1 MTRGAWQG
9 RPATAKTSEPAAERY
24 NGFMGTEVIPK
35 LTFEQ
40 FRELPN
46 DGKRYELV
54 HGEVH
59 VTPAPATRHQL
70 TLQNL
75 AENLG
80 PYVHKNCLGEL
91 CPAPLDVRLDEE
103 TVLQPDLMFIS
114 KARTGI
120 IQENWIEG
128 SPDLAVEIL
137 SPSTAGHDRAT
148 KLPIYAEAR
157 VPEVWFIDP
166 KAKTVEVLRLQ
177 GTKYLIE
184 ANYAGH
190 HVLASSLFPGWQLS
204 LDDLFDFRGH
214 F

>member
-1 MTRGAWQG
+1 VTITWH
-9 RPATAKTSEPAAERY
+9 TASPWAY
-24 NGFMGTEVIPK
+24 NIAMGTEVIAK

-40 FRELPN
+40 FRELPS

-59 VTPAPATRHQL
+59 FIPTPNTRHQF

-75 AENLG
+75 ALSLG
-80 PYVHKNCLGEL
+80 PYARMNHLGEYL
-91 CPAPLDVRLDEE
+91 VAPLDVRLGEK
-103 TVLQPDLMFIS
+103 TVLQPDLIYIS
-114 KARTGI
+114 NARAGI

-128 SPDLAVEIL
+128 APDLAVEVL

-148 KLPIYAEAR
+148 KLPIYASVG

-166 KAKTVEVLRLQ
+166 KAKTVEVLTLQ
-177 GTKYLIE
+177 GAKYLVE
-184 ANYAGH
+184 ATYAGH
-190 HVLASSLFPGWQLS
+190 HVLTSNLFPGWKLP
-204 LDDLFDFRGH
+204 LAELFDFRGR

>member
-1 MTRGAWQG
+1 
-9 RPATAKTSEPAAERY
+9 
-24 NGFMGTEVIPK
+24 MGIEVIPK

-40 FRELPN
+40 FRELPS

-59 VTPAPATRHQL
+59 ATPSPATRHQF

-75 AENLG
+75 YEKLAS
-80 PYVHKNCLGEL
+80 YVYKNQLGEL
-91 CPAPLDVRLDEE
+91 CLAPLDVRLGEE
-103 TVLQPDLMFIS
+103 TVLQPDLIFIS
-114 KARTGI
+114 NERAGI

-128 SPDLAVEIL
+128 APDLTVEVL

-148 KLPIYAEAR
+148 KLPVYAEAR

-166 KAKTVEVLRLQ
+166 KARTVEVLRLQ
-177 GTKYLIE
+177 GAKYLAE
-184 ANYAGH
+184 AEYAGH
-190 HVLASSLFPGWQLS
+190 HVLTSNLFPDWRLS
-204 LDDLFDFRGH
+204 LDDLFDFRGR

>member
-1 MTRGAWQG
+1 
-9 RPATAKTSEPAAERY
+9 
-24 NGFMGTEVIPK
+24 MGTEVIPK

-40 FRELPN
+40 FRELPG

-75 AENLG
+75 SENLG
-80 PYVHKNCLGEL
+80 PFVHKNHLGEI
-91 CPAPLDVRLDEE
+91 CPAPLDVRLGAE
-103 TVLQPDLMFIS
+103 TALQPDLIFIS
-114 KARTGI
+114 NARAGI

-128 SPDLAVEIL
+128 APDLAVEIL

-157 VPEVWFIDP
+157 VPEVWLIDP
-166 KAKTVEVLRLQ
+166 RARTVEVLRLQ
-177 GTKYLIE
+177 AAKYWVE
-184 ANYAGH
+184 ATYAGH
-190 HVLASSLFPGWQLS
+190 QILTSNLIPGWQLP
-204 LDDLFDFRGH
+204 LDDLFDFRGRL
-214 F
+214 

>member
-1 MTRGAWQG
+1 MRAPPAW
-9 RPATAKTSEPAAERY
+9 EY
-24 NGFMGTEVIPK
+24 NKPMGTEVVPK

-40 FRELPN
+40 FRELPS

-59 VTPAPATRHQL
+59 VTPSPATRHQL

-75 AENLG
+75 LENLG
-80 PYVHKNCLGEL
+80 PYVHKNHLGEL
-91 CPAPLDVRLDEE
+91 CPAPLDVRLGEE
-103 TVLQPDLMFIS
+103 TVLQPDFIFVS
-114 KARTGI
+114 NARAGI
-120 IQENWIEG
+120 IQENWIAG
-128 SPDLAVEIL
+128 APDLAVEIL

-166 KAKTVEVLRLQ
+166 KAKTVEVLTLQ
-177 GTKYLIE
+177 GVKYLVE
-184 ANYAGH
+184 ATYAGH
-190 HVLASSLFPGWQLS
+190 HLLTSSLFPGWQLP
-204 LDDLFDFRGH
+204 LDDLFDFRGL

>member
-1 MTRGAWQG
+1 MGA
-9 RPATAKTSEPAAERY
+9 
-24 NGFMGTEVIPK
+24 EVIPK

-40 FRELPN
+40 FRELPS

-54 HGEVH
+54 RGEVH

-70 TLQNL
+70 ALQNL
-75 AENLG
+75 TENLG
-80 PYVHKNCLGEL
+80 PYVHKNDLGEIF
-91 CPAPLDVRLDEE
+91 PAPLDVRLGEE
-103 TVLQPDLMFIS
+103 TVLQPDFIFIS
-114 KARTGI
+114 NAGAGI

-137 SPSTAGHDRAT
+137 SPTTAGHDRAV

-177 GTKYLIE
+177 GARYAVE
-184 ANYAGH
+184 ATYAGH
-190 HVLASSLFPGWQLS
+190 QVLTSALFPGWQLR
-204 LDDLFDFRGH
+204 LDDLIDFRGH

>member
-1 MTRGAWQG
+1 
-9 RPATAKTSEPAAERY
+9 
-24 NGFMGTEVIPK
+24 MGTEFICK

-46 DGKRYELV
+46 YGKRYELV
-54 HGEVH
+54 HGKVH
-59 VTPAPATRHQL
+59 VIPTPTTRHQF

-75 AENLG
+75 SINLG
-80 PYVHKNCLGEL
+80 LYVHKNHFGEVCL
-91 CPAPLDVRLDEE
+91 APLDVRLGEE
-103 TVLQPDLMFIS
+103 TVLQPDLIFIS
-114 KARTGI
+114 NTRGGI

-128 SPDLAVEIL
+128 APDLAVEVL

-166 KAKTVEVLRLQ
+166 KAKNVEVLSLQ
-177 GTKYLIE
+177 GAKYVVE
-184 ANYAGH
+184 ATYAGH
-190 HVLASSLFPGWQLS
+190 HVLTSNLIPGWQLP
-204 LDDLFDFRGH
+204 LDDLFDFRGR

>member
-1 MTRGAWQG
+1 MGA
-9 RPATAKTSEPAAERY
+9 
-24 NGFMGTEVIPK
+24 EVVPK

-40 FRELPN
+40 FRELPS

-59 VTPAPATRHQL
+59 VTPAPTTRHQL

-75 AENLG
+75 SGSLG
-80 PYVHKNCLGEL
+80 PHVQKNRLGEIL
-91 CPAPLDVRLDEE
+91 QAPLDVRLGEE
-103 TVLQPDLMFIS
+103 TVLQPDLIFIS
-114 KARTGI
+114 NARTGI

-128 SPDLAVEIL
+128 APDLAVEVL

-148 KLPIYAEAR
+148 KLPIYAEAD

-177 GTKYLIE
+177 GTKYVIE
-184 ANYAGH
+184 ATYAGH
-190 HVLASSLFPGWQLS
+190 HILTSILFPGWQLP
-204 LDDLFDFRGH
+204 LDDLFDFRGR